1 MKYYIASCLFTARFP
16 DVSLAIQHYIEKRR
30 DIEIVRCCIPN
41 FRVKPNEE
49 RIPDGAAKAAWKA
62 LPVSAALKPGDS
74 VYALCHNCTNIVEEQ
89 NPGVFVPSLWELI
102 DQDEAFV
109 YPDYAGLKAT
119 VQDCWR
125 SRERSKEQAAVRSI
139 LKKMHIEYVE
149 MPDNHGKTAFC
160 GSTLYREQPAK
171 NARYAPKHYVEQ
183 AAGKFQPHSQEE
195 QIAIMRDYCRQYK
208 TDVVVCYCHYCLEG
222 LLQGGVDG
230 RHLAQMILPG
240 LLQSPRSAT

>member
-16 DVSLAIQHYIEKRR
+16 DLSLAIQRYIEKRR

-62 LPVSAALKPGDS
+62 LPVSAALKPGDC

-109 YPDYAGLKAT
+109 YPD
-119 VQDCWR
+119 
-125 SRERSKEQAAVRSI
+125 
-139 LKKMHIEYVE
+139 
-149 MPDNHGKTAFC
+149 
-160 GSTLYREQPAK
+160 
-171 NARYAPKHYVEQ
+171 
-183 AAGKFQPHSQEE
+183 
-195 QIAIMRDYCRQYK
+195 
-208 TDVVVCYCHYCLEG
+208 
-222 LLQGGVDG
+222 
-230 RHLAQMILPG
+230 
-240 LLQSPRSAT
+240 